1 MTLWVI
7 SCFGLLTA
15 MAFSH
20 RLTTIEAHLVEHIDR
35 QAQSLKGV
43 LVSSAQDAVNAVTA
57 QLVKAQREIVSR
69 IAEVQAQLDAAGVA
83 EQIDLSSLTAAAQA
97 LDDVVPDELL
107 EEVVIEEPADVD
119 AVVEPVDG

>member
-69 IAEVQAQLDAAGVA
+69 IAEVQAQLDAAGLA

-97 LDDVVPDELL
+97 LDDVVADELV
-107 EEVVIEEPADVD
+107 EEVVIEEPADVEAD
-119 AVVEPVDG
+119 VEPVDG

>member
-1 MTLWVI
+1 MTPWVI
-7 SCFGLLTA
+7 SAFGLLTA
-15 MAFSH
+15 MAFAH

-107 EEVVIEEPADVD
+107 EEPADVEAD
-119 AVVEPVDG
+119 VEPVDG

>member
-43 LVSSAQDAVNAVTA
+43 LVSTQDAVNAVTA

-69 IAEVQAQLDAAGVA
+69 IAEVQSQLDAAGLA

-97 LDDVVPDELL
+97 LDDVVPDEL
-107 EEVVIEEPADVD
+107 VEEPADVEAD
-119 AVVEPVDG
+119 VEPVDG

>member
-15 MAFSH
+15 MAFAH
-20 RLTTIEAHLVEHIDR
+20 RLTTIEAHLVEHLDR

-43 LVSSAQDAVNAVTA
+43 LVSTQDAVNAVTA

-69 IAEVQAQLDAAGVA
+69 IADVQAQLDAAGVA

-97 LDDVVPDELL
+97 LDDVVPDELVD
-107 EEVVIEEPADVD
+107 EVVVDEPADVEAD
-119 AVVEPVDG
+119 VEAS

>member
-69 IAEVQAQLDAAGVA
+69 IAEVQAQLDAAGLA

-97 LDDVVPDELL
+97 LDDVVADELL